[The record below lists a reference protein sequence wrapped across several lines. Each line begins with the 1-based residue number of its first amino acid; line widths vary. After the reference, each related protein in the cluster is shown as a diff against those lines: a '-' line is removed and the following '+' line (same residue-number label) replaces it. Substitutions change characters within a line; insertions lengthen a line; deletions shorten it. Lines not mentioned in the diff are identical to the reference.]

1 MSPLRNPLKEK
12 RTLTRGS
19 QECLPNTNGTIVAT
33 YDAPP
38 YIGQH
43 SHDYSFFYTANQA
56 FQLHLYST
64 QLAPRKRPP
73 AERQAQQPMRRR
85 IRNLMMGDDD
95 DEAVNESS
103 LHKIK
108 TVQGVYGQWTV
119 TDADLSRDNEWYV
132 RRLRALAGGDADTPR
147 AGWYTPRSRRM
158 CTCSRRRNTST
169 SIQCWISRRRLAV
182 RPQDDVGCGVAVG
195 ISG

>member
-1 MSPLRNPLKEK
+1 MRI
-12 RTLTRGS
+12 
-19 QECLPNTNGTIVAT
+19 QHCLPNTNGTIVAT
-33 YDAPP
+33 YEAPP

-64 QLAPRKRPP
+64 QHAPRKR
-73 AERQAQQPMRRR
+73 AEERQRVEPLRRR
-85 IRNLMMGDDD
+85 VRALMTGEEEDGH
-95 DEAVNESS
+95 ESS

-132 RRLRALAGGDADTPR
+132 CAARLLKVASGGGR
-147 AGWYTPRSRRM
+147 
-158 CTCSRRRNTST
+158 TS
-169 SIQCWISRRRLAV
+169 
-182 RPQDDVGCGVAVG
+182 
-195 ISG
+195 